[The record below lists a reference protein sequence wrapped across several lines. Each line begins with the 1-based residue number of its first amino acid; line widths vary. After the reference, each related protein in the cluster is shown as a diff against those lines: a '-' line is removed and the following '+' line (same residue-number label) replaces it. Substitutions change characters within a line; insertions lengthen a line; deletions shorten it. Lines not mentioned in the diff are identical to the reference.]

1 VISFPFDSEI
11 SGYNADGSPIYDRA
25 ADSAV
30 LRKWMSQYFSDGI
43 HYDRST
49 GELGFSTLQGS
60 GLTAQTTP
68 GAITCQGSIGIEENI
83 RVHQFDAAD
92 TTYDRIDTIVMR
104 MSLETDVRK
113 DDLYVV
119 KGTPASNPVP
129 PTLTRDLTNYEMGIS
144 NIRIRKNSTQI
155 QQADIE
161 DTRLDTER
169 CGVCAVPMGV
179 FNTTDLY
186 RQINAD
192 LALRRAEAIAYMN
205 EWIALI
211 QNTIDEQTEGALLN
225 LIEENAFQTY
235 VHTKEGTVHNLML
248 ADGRTNIKFI
258 ATADF
263 HQNDTFT
270 INSEPV
276 NAYMPDG
283 NDLQDGYFK
292 AGAVIIAFRN
302 GDNVYF
308 VGGGAVNTQ
317 VIVTLVNSDGSSAAG
332 RTVTVTNVEDGAVIE
347 QFEYSGQ
354 AHTCLVPVGTHYRVE
369 CSAAQYFVT
378 PEPVEYTATANT
390 PRAVTL
396 TYKYGTRYGFRREK
410 ANSSPSSRI
419 TYLFDAVGMT
429 PAYMNYSADAFSYGS
444 WQEFVE
450 RVARPVMLK
459 TDGTVDYELD
469 HDDQTKRAD
478 NSEASDVTNTSYDG
492 NAMVEFGSAF
502 KWVKRYED
510 SNYEYVIFC
519 DVQFEDDYHAY
530 AHTGTDGTIKDAFYW
545 GMFKGTLVSSKL
557 RSIGTG
563 SIMVEKTRQNEIDY
577 CKANGDGYYTIYKSG
592 WDYIG
597 DLLTLISKSDNS
609 QEAFGKGRSK
619 SSNSAAIAAG
629 TLKSKPAFW
638 GSTDETSDVKVFWI
652 EGFWGNVWEG
662 MAGLILDGTNGIKTK
677 MTPPYN
683 TTGSGYDSTG
693 VVPSGTSGG
702 FVNTHSV
709 TDQHGYVPKTANGS
723 ETTYMCDGLWFNTS
737 QVDYALVG
745 GGWDNAGKCGSRYV
759 SLDVLASS
767 SDAIIG
773 SRLSFIPV

>member
-1 VISFPFDSEI
+1 MISYPFDSEI
-11 SGYNADGSPIYDRA
+11 SGYKADGSPIYDRA

-30 LRKWMSQYFSDGI
+30 LRKWMQQYFSDGI
-43 HYDRST
+43 HYDKAT
-49 GELGFSTLQGS
+49 GQLGFTPLQGS
-60 GLTAQTTP
+60 GLTTQTSAGVAT
-68 GAITCQGSIGIEENI
+68 IQGSIAIEENI
-83 RVHQFDAAD
+83 RTHQHDTADA
-92 TTYDRIDTIVMR
+92 TYDRIDTLVLRI
-104 MSLETDVRK
+104 SLENSVRK
-113 DDLYVV
+113 DELYVV

-129 PTLTRDLTNYEMGIS
+129 PVLTRDLTNWELGIY
-144 NIRIRKNSTQI
+144 NVRVRKNSTQI

-161 DTRLDTER
+161 DTRLDPER
-169 CGVCAVPMGV
+169 CGVCAVPMGT
-179 FNTTDLY
+179 FNTEDLY
-186 RQINAD
+186 QQINAD

-211 QNTIDEQTEGALLN
+211 QNTLDEQTEGALLN
-225 LIEENAFQTY
+225 LIEQNAFQTY
-235 VHTKEGTVHNLML
+235 THERQDGVHNLTL

-263 HQNDTFT
+263 KQGDTFT
-270 INSEPV
+270 INTEPV

-283 NDLQDGYFK
+283 NALQDGYFK
-292 AGAVIIAFRN
+292 TGAVVIAFRN
-302 GDNVYF
+302 GDDVYF
-308 VGGGAVNTQ
+308 IGGGAMNTQ
-317 VIVTLVNSDGSSAAG
+317 VIITLVNSDGSSAAG
-332 RTVTVTNVEDGAVIE
+332 RTVTITNVEDGSVIE
-347 QFEYSGQ
+347 QFQYTGQ
-354 AHTCLVPVGTHYRVE
+354 AQTCLVPVGTHYRVE
-369 CSAAQYFVT
+369 CSDAQYFVT
-378 PEPVEYTATANT
+378 PDPVEYSAVANT
-390 PRAVTL
+390 PRAITL
-396 TYKYGTRYGFRREK
+396 SYKYGTRYGFRRAK
-410 ANSSPSSRI
+410 SNSSPTARI
-419 TYLFDAVGMT
+419 TYLYDAVGMT
-429 PAYMNYSADAFSYGS
+429 PAYMDYSAGAFNYGD
-444 WQEFVE
+444 WQEIIE
-450 RVARPVMLK
+450 RIARPVMLK

-469 HDDQTKRAD
+469 HNDQTKRAD
-478 NSEASDVTNTSYDG
+478 NGEASDITNTSYAG
-492 NAMVEFGSAF
+492 NAMVEFTSAF

-510 SNYEYVIFC
+510 STYEYVIFS
-519 DVQFEDDYHAY
+519 DVQFESDYHAY
-530 AHTGTDGTIKDAFYW
+530 AHTGADGAVKDAFYW

-745 GGWDNAGKCGSRYV
+745 GAWRHAGQCGSRYV
-759 SLDVLASS
+759 DLSALASRA
-767 SDAIIG
+767 DANFG